1 MFWSRHCALILLRVD
16 GYPLAGA
23 VCLRAAHETGTCRSL
38 RSPTGSV
45 SAIGWHNPDLKVDI
59 GLHCGCRLHPQ
70 IGHARASGR
79 GRTKEFSQGRIPMN
93 NENLTLHFKVKDFNA
108 WQTSYNGNEKNR
120 ASAGI
125 TKSKVFR
132 STDDPND
139 VLLLQDV
146 ADVSKARTW
155 YGSSEMKSVMEK
167 GGVVGSPSIRAA
179 A

>member
-1 MFWSRHCALILLRVD
+1 
-16 GYPLAGA
+16 
-23 VCLRAAHETGTCRSL
+23 
-38 RSPTGSV
+38 
-45 SAIGWHNPDLKVDI
+45 
-59 GLHCGCRLHPQ
+59 
-70 IGHARASGR
+70 
-79 GRTKEFSQGRIPMN
+79 MN

-108 WQTSYNGNEKNR
+108 WQTSYNGNEKSR

-146 ADVSKARTW
+146 SDVSKARNW

-167 GGVVGSPSIRAA
+167 SGIVGSPSIRAA

>member
-1 MFWSRHCALILLRVD
+1 
-16 GYPLAGA
+16 
-23 VCLRAAHETGTCRSL
+23 
-38 RSPTGSV
+38 
-45 SAIGWHNPDLKVDI
+45 
-59 GLHCGCRLHPQ
+59 
-70 IGHARASGR
+70 
-79 GRTKEFSQGRIPMN
+79 MN

-155 YGSSEMKSVMEK
+155 YNSSEMKSVMEK
-167 GGVVGSPSIRAA
+167 SGVVGSPIIRVAA
-179 A
+179 AFKWIVNGMARGVSRALLMMEAPARRPPDYGLGQPKPHCIMSRCLQS